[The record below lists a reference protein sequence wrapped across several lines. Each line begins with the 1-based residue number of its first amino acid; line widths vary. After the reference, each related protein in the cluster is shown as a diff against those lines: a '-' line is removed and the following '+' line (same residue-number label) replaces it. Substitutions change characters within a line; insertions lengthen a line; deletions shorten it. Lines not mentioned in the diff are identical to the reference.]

1 MPATTTDTMDTGG
14 GVRTGGA
21 DAGTAP
27 AARRRLPLV
36 VYVLAVGT
44 FLMLTTEFV
53 VAGILPDIADDLGV
67 SLARVGSFITVF
79 AVGMIVGA
87 PVMTMATARLSARFT
102 LVLALSIFVVGHLW
116 VALASDVEQIVIARL
131 LTGLATGAF
140 WAVAAVVASRAA
152 GPAMGSRAVAVVAA
166 GGSLATVLGVPIGAY
181 IAQLVGWRGTF
192 WALAV
197 GAVLVTVLVLR
208 CVPRDERDTAAGA
221 SLLADLAGLLS
232 VRLWLVLLA
241 CVTTSGGVL
250 ALYSF
255 IAPVLIDRSGVAASV
270 VPLVLTAFGVG
281 SFLGTLVAGRLGDSS
296 PHAVTIITPAVSTAL
311 MAVILL
317 FSSQA
322 WAMISAITLLGVF
335 GLSANGVLIH
345 LAVRFS
351 GTAASLG
358 SALSV
363 AAFNLGTAVI
373 TPIAGSTLESPL
385 GLDGPATVGT
395 TVLALTLIPTTALA
409 LLARRARR
417 SRA

>member
-36 VYVLAVGT
+36 AYVLAVGT

-87 PVMTMATARLSARFT
+87 PLMTMATARLSARFT

-166 GGSLATVLGVPIGAY
+166 GEIGRASC
-181 IAQLVGWRGTF
+181 R
-192 WALAV
+192 
-197 GAVLVTVLVLR
+197 
-208 CVPRDERDTAAGA
+208 ER
-221 SLLADLAGLLS
+221 
-232 VRLWLVLLA
+232 V
-241 CVTTSGGVL
+241 
-250 ALYSF
+250 
-255 IAPVLIDRSGVAASV
+255 
-270 VPLVLTAFGVG
+270 
-281 SFLGTLVAGRLGDSS
+281 
-296 PHAVTIITPAVSTAL
+296 
-311 MAVILL
+311 
-317 FSSQA
+317 
-322 WAMISAITLLGVF
+322 
-335 GLSANGVLIH
+335 
-345 LAVRFS
+345 
-351 GTAASLG
+351 
-358 SALSV
+358 
-363 AAFNLGTAVI
+363 
-373 TPIAGSTLESPL
+373 
-385 GLDGPATVGT
+385 
-395 TVLALTLIPTTALA
+395 
-409 LLARRARR
+409 
-417 SRA
+417 